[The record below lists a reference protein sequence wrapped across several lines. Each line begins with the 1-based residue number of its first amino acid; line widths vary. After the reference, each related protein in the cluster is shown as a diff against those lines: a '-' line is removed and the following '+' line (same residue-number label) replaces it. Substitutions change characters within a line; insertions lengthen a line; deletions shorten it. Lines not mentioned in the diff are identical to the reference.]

1 MNQLVDTLIDNQVS
15 TLEVLLGKPQHF
27 KEFKKH
33 FVTLYD
39 SGIMLFEIKKD
50 AILNSRDLSETR
62 SWLAHFGQK
71 KYLNLIIANSRAE
84 VEDDFRVDAASTNS
98 FSIADAIVV
107 NGISQRIMANLYIRF
122 NRPKTPTK
130 IFSDQES
137 AAFWLMSFC

>member
-1 MNQLVDTLIDNQVS
+1 MVDTLIDNQVS
-15 TLEVLLGKPQHF
+15 TLEVLMGKAQHA
-27 KEFKKH
+27 KEFNKH
-33 FVTLYD
+33 FVTLFD

-50 AILNSRDLSETR
+50 AILTSRDLSETR

-71 KYLNLIIANSRAE
+71 KYLNMIIAKSRAE
-84 VEDDFRVDAASTNS
+84 VEDDFRLDAAISDS

-107 NGISQRIMANLYIRF
+107 NGISQRIMANLYLRF

-130 IFSDQES
+130 VFADQES